1 MMTSTRRIALF
12 AVGGLLALLI
22 LATAALVL
30 FVDANDLKPRL
41 EAAASDAL
49 GMEVRFGG
57 RLGIGLF
64 PGFHITVEDGLI
76 RNRGT
81 DVVSAKESTLGIE
94 LLPLLRKELRIV
106 KLGMKR
112 PRISIE
118 KGRDGKFNF
127 ETTEEES
134 GKKTAGEPKGARFS
148 LNVTNISLTG
158 GTLLYTDR
166 NTGGELEA
174 EDFTLD
180 VSRLRLPGEESRGF
194 RKDLSFAAEFA
205 CRDLRRGRLAVSNLK
220 FRAEGKDGIFTMR
233 PVTAARLV
241 YSGTGGMVTADRIV
255 LDTGNLSL
263 AGDGKTDLF
272 RRISFTGTAGIGELR
287 ARGLVA
293 TDLKS
298 AVAGKDGIFD
308 FHPLTLR
315 LFEGKGAGSF
325 RVDRSGAV
333 PRYLVRYSLSR
344 FRIEEALKTM
354 SPKKTA
360 EGTMDLSA
368 TLTMRGTTAD
378 EMKRTA
384 DGEVFLRGRDLTIT
398 GVDLDRVFSRYEAS
412 QNFNLIDV
420 GAFFI
425 AGPFAPM
432 VTKGYNFASLF
443 RGSGGNSRIRALV
456 SDWKVERGIAR
467 AADVAMTTDKHR
479 VALRGNLDFPD
490 ERFDDVTIAVIDGKG
505 CVTARQKI
513 RGSFRKPEVEKVHVI
528 RSVAGPV
535 LRLFTQAGR
544 ILRGKCKPFYSGSL
558 ESPD

>member
-1 MMTSTRRIALF
+1 MTRSRKIALF

-81 DVVSAKESTLGIE
+81 DIVSAKESTLGIE

-118 KGRDGKFNF
+118 KDREGKFNF
-127 ETTEEES
+127 ETAEEER
-134 GKKTAGEPKGARFS
+134 GKKTAGEPEGARFS

-166 NTGGELEA
+166 NTGEELEA
-174 EDFTLD
+174 KDFTLD
-180 VSRLRLPGEESRGF
+180 ASRLRLPGKESQGF

-205 CRDLRRGRLAVSNLK
+205 CRELRRGRLAISNLK
-220 FRAEGKDGIFTMR
+220 FRAEGKDGIFAMR
-233 PVTAARLV
+233 PVTAARID
-241 YSGTGGMVTADRIV
+241 YSGSGGMVTADRIV
-255 LDTGNLSL
+255 FDTGNLSL
-263 AGDGKTDLF
+263 AGDGKTDLL

-293 TDLKS
+293 TELKS

-308 FHPLTLR
+308 LHPLTLR
-315 LFEGKGAGSF
+315 LFEGKGAGSI

-333 PRYLVRYSLSR
+333 PRYHVRYSLSR
-344 FRIEEALKTM
+344 FRIEEALKTI
-354 SPKKTA
+354 SPKKAA

-368 TLTMRGTTAD
+368 TLAMRGTTAD

-384 DGEVFLRGRDLTIT
+384 DGEVSLRGRDLTIT

-412 QNFNLIDV
+412 QNFNLVDV

-425 AGPFAPM
+425 AGPFAPL

-443 RGSGGNSRIRALV
+443 RGTGGSSRIRALV

-467 AADVAMTTDKHR
+467 AADVAMATDKHR

-528 RSVAGPV
+528 QSVAGPV

-544 ILRGKCKPFYSGSL
+544 IFRGKCKPFYSGSL
-558 ESPD
+558 EPPD